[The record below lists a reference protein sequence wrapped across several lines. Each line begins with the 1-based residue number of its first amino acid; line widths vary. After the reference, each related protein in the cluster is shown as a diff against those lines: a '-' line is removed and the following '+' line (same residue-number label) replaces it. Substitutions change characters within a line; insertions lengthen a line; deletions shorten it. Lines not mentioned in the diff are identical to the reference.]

1 MRPAES
7 EWVPTDSRVKS
18 PTLPQNLSPVLKV
31 WVFLAS
37 IVTLQGFI
45 FYTSPLDTRV
55 LANDEPKV
63 ATTQHTFSL
72 APPPC
77 NPTVFWLTAPHKKKT
92 AQNWPKFHPLSD
104 TVFNFGRVYHVYHVQ
119 IQYIHAQCC
128 NSEYVTET
136 RKGKSIFYYKPLLKC
151 ESKSNHALYLCV
163 CVSW

>member
-1 MRPAES
+1 MRLAES

-31 WVFLAS
+31 WGFFLAS

-72 APPPC
+72 APPLATQLSSDWLPLIKRRQRKIDPNFILWATQFLTLDVFTMFNMYRYSTYMYSVVTVNMWQKQGKA
-77 NPTVFWLTAPHKKKT
+77 NPSFII
-92 AQNWPKFHPLSD
+92 N
-104 TVFNFGRVYHVYHVQ
+104 
-119 IQYIHAQCC
+119 
-128 NSEYVTET
+128 
-136 RKGKSIFYYKPLLKC
+136 
-151 ESKSNHALYLCV
+151 LY
-163 CVSW
+163 